1 MERYCTN
8 CGAELDD
15 ETHFCKKCGAK
26 IDASSSSDD
35 ENHSQDRGKPM
46 EEKRVCPKCLT
57 IYEDNFT
64 HCPKC
69 GLRLSTAEEFDEIV
83 ALTKKAQECYE
94 NKDYQGA
101 IDCLKIQLEYY
112 PNPDEILFLLA
123 DCYYCLDDYDNVNQ
137 YLDKLIEINPNHEDI
152 WFKKAQ
158 IASSQKDYKK
168 EEEYCLKE
176 IAAHPSNKEAYL
188 LLMDC
193 YSDNKEYEKLDSVIG
208 DLSKID
214 GGKDYLLQVYHL
226 LGKGENGETEETKM
240 LKEKI
245 KNVLL

>member
-1 MERYCTN
+1 MGRDCTN
-8 CGAELDD
+8 SGAELDD
-15 ETHFCKKCGAK
+15 GDHFCKKCGKAL
-26 IDASSSSDD
+26 SDD
-35 ENHSQDRGKPM
+35 FDFCPYCGYKI
-46 EEKRVCPKCLT
+46 EKRACPKCLT
-57 IYEDNFT
+57 IYEDDFT

-69 GLRLSTAEEFDEIV
+69 DLRLCTSEEFEEIV

-101 IDCLKIQLEYY
+101 IDCLKTQLEYY
-112 PNPDEILFLLA
+112 PNPEEILFLLG
-123 DCYYCLDDYDNVNQ
+123 DCYYCLNDYDNANH
-137 YLDKLIEINPNHEDI
+137 YLDKLIELNPNYENI

-158 IASSQKDYKK
+158 IALAQKDYNK

-193 YSDNKEYEKLDSVIG
+193 YSDKKEYEKLDSVIE
-208 DLSKID
+208 DLSKLD
-214 GGKDYLLQVYHL
+214 DGKDYLLQVYFL
-226 LGKGENGETEETKM
+226 LGKGEDGETEETKI

-245 KNVLL
+245 KNALL

>member
-1 MERYCTN
+1 MGRDCTN
-8 CGAELDD
+8 SGAEHDD
-15 ETHFCKKCGAK
+15 GDHFCKKCGKAL
-26 IDASSSSDD
+26 SDD
-35 ENHSQDRGKPM
+35 FDFCPYCGYKIER
-46 EEKRVCPKCLT
+46 RVCPKCLT
-57 IYEDNFT
+57 IYEDDFT

-69 GLRLSTAEEFDEIV
+69 DLRLCTSEEFEEIV

-101 IDCLKIQLEYY
+101 IDCLKTQLEYY
-112 PNPDEILFLLA
+112 PNPEEILFLLG
-123 DCYYCLDDYDNVNQ
+123 DCYYCLNDYDNANH
-137 YLDKLIEINPNHEDI
+137 YLDKLIELNPDYENI

-158 IASSQKDYKK
+158 IALAQKDYNK

-193 YSDNKEYEKLDSVIG
+193 YSDKKEYEKLDSVLE
-208 DLSKID
+208 DLSKLD
-214 GGKDYLLQVYHL
+214 DGKDYLLQVYFL
-226 LGKGENGETEETKM
+226 LGKGEDGETEETKI

-245 KNVLL
+245 KNALL